1 MLLFNKDTTSCFFSF
16 ACSKWLQQRNIRH
29 RQNMQA
35 FMDSTDHSLDQRRRC
50 SVLIPSPFYDPF
62 FGKCMWLVVRRRS
75 ALKRSIDRP
84 YQRADTGTWG
94 VQCNLCL
101 SDVTFVPSSC
111 SSAHYRPS
119 SSTETVLSASRLS
132 CLTVILFS
140 PQPHSLLPPS
150 LLLPVFCRQLL
161 TCLSSTQPPWLV
173 FMTTGA
179 YLSQWNAVAFW
190 DVAAVPR

>member
-1 MLLFNKDTTSCFFSF
+1 MFFFLLPAPNDFNNETSATVKTCWHLWTQWTTVWMNAGDALF
-16 ACSKWLQQRNIRH
+16 WYLLP
-29 RQNMQA
+29 
-35 FMDSTDHSLDQRRRC
+35 FMNHFLVSVRSSLSDAG
-50 SVLIPSPFYDPF
+50 VP
-62 FGKCMWLVVRRRS
+62 
-75 ALKRSIDRP
+75 KRTIDRP
-84 YQRADTGTWG
+84 YQRADTGTRG
-94 VQCNLCL
+94 IQCNLCL
-101 SDVTFVPSSC
+101 SDVAFVPSPC

-190 DVAAVPR
+190 DAAAVPR